1 MPNPNDGYARQ
12 MRDDLQAMAE
22 NLRKLKKQ
30 KSAELSDD
38 DVQKINQAIADTLD
52 KASSLTADAI
62 QDTVENIRNCVCKI
76 DDAKNG
82 LDRALQNLDR
92 VRNII
97 HIATAVVNLASAA
110 STGNVPEIVSAA
122 GKVMDAAAV

>member
-12 MRDDLQAMAE
+12 MRDDLLAMAE